1 MLNSSSVILPRTLFK
16 FVKKLEEALS
26 APCAPSLV
34 EEGSGA
40 QLDSVDDNPEQTPI
54 QRVHL
59 ALKSALPG
67 RGRELQAR
75 QRYYIHVKY
84 SVIYHFI

>member
-1 MLNSSSVILPRTLFK
+1 MLISSSVVLPRTLFK

-26 APCAPSLV
+26 APSLV

-84 SVIYHFI
+84 SLIYHFI